1 MEQKEF
7 AENLPMETPKVS
19 KEKASKLRDM
29 FNRAK
34 GNIKNSKVGKNAAE
48 FYAKHEKGVKIG
60 GGVAAG
66 LAVGAK
72 KLADKKKEQQKEFAM
87 ADYAGLNGSEQAQL
101 KKLRDKAAKQLRSQ
115 RNRVNANLADNLKTM
130 TKEEAL
136 NRANK
141 SRNVLLND
149 SFFNKAYLRDKA
161 KLSNTVKKFKNR
173 ETALGLAGA
182 GALTAGLAYGG
193 KKLYDKYKKN
203 NESDN
208 KD

>member
-1 MEQKEF
+1 MNK
-7 AENLPMETPKVS
+7 
-19 KEKASKLRDM
+19 
-29 FNRAK
+29 
-34 GNIKNSKVGKNAAE
+34 
-48 FYAKHEKGVKIG
+48 
-60 GGVAAG
+60 
-66 LAVGAK
+66 
-72 KLADKKKEQQKEFAM
+72 
-87 ADYAGLNGSEQAQL
+87 SEQDYL
-101 KKLRDKAAKQLRSQ
+101 RKFRDKAAKQLRSQ

-136 NRANK
+136 NKANK

-161 KLSNTVKKFKNR
+161 KLSNTARKFRNR
-173 ETALGLAGA
+173 DAALGVAGA
-182 GALTAGLAYGG
+182 TALTAGLAYGG

>member
-1 MEQKEF
+1 M
-7 AENLPMETPKVS
+7 
-19 KEKASKLRDM
+19 
-29 FNRAK
+29 
-34 GNIKNSKVGKNAAE
+34 
-48 FYAKHEKGVKIG
+48 
-60 GGVAAG
+60 
-66 LAVGAK
+66 
-72 KLADKKKEQQKEFAM
+72 
-87 ADYAGLNGSEQAQL
+87 NGSEQAQL
-101 KKLRDKAAKQLRSQ
+101 KKLRDKAAKQLRNQ

-161 KLSNTVKKFKNR
+161 KLSNTARKFRNR
-173 ETALGLAGA
+173 DAALGVAGA
-182 GALTAGLAYGG
+182 TALTAGLAYGG

-203 NESDN
+203 NESNN